1 MSEPVLVRVCGTYC
15 HPEADADAYGSLR
28 RLARRQDD
36 AEMTRFRME
45 LRRALSSGDVPAGLF
60 LAVRYPDGSAEAFLR
75 RLWEDLY
82 PGEPV

>member
-15 HPEADADAYGSLR
+15 HPEADAAAYGSLR
-28 RLARRQDD
+28 RLARRDD
-36 AEMTRFRME
+36 DEMTRFRTE
-45 LRRALSSGDVPAGLF
+45 LRRALRTGDVPPGLF
-60 LAVRYPDGSAEAFLR
+60 RAVRYPDGSAESFLR